1 MHSPFVAAPRPTP
14 LPACYAPSL
23 EVPPRPGTITEAR
36 RCLQACALPCT
47 LAIHAGTR
55 PHATVRAPNPL
66 RHCVDSGGAG
76 AHTCGRESP
85 SRLRRPALL
94 LHAARRVPALSKLHA
109 ALYTAR
115 AHPTAPFGAIPLPN
129 KRCKWLGLAPPFP
142 LFNPADAWELSS
154 VRGVGACRH
163 GRRGR
168 ARPQCMYTAEA
179 LFGALT
185 SWPGLA

>member
-1 MHSPFVAAPRPTP
+1 MHSPLVAAPRPTP

-47 LAIHAGTR
+47 LAIHAGIR

-94 LHAARRVPALSKLHA
+94 LHAARAGPEQATCSPVYSPRTPHRPLRSDTAAQQALQV
-109 ALYTAR
+109 AR
-115 AHPTAPFGAIPLPN
+115 SRLS
-129 KRCKWLGLAPPFP
+129 RLCS
-142 LFNPADAWELSS
+142 ADVWELSS

-163 GRRGR
+163 DRRGR

>member
-1 MHSPFVAAPRPTP
+1 MHSPLVAAPRPTP

-23 EVPPRPGTITEAR
+23 EVPPRPATITEAR

-47 LAIHAGTR
+47 LAIHAGSR
-55 PHATVRAPNPL
+55 PHVTAQPTSPL
-66 RHCVDSGGAG
+66 CGLGRRV
-76 AHTCGRESP
+76 HTCGRGSP

-94 LHAARRVPALSKLHA
+94 LHAARRVPAPTTLHA

-129 KRCKWLGLAPPFP
+129 KRCKWLGLGPPFP
-142 LFNPADAWELSS
+142 LFNPADVWELSS

-163 GRRGR
+163 DRWGR